1 MSLCTSLFVMLLWY
15 IFQAVAQTA
24 SLANMQLLDLVNILI
39 DLIKA
44 VILDFILLVLRKF
57 LQLNM
62 QLHKF

>member
-1 MSLCTSLFVMLLWY
+1 MSLCSLFVMLLWY